1 MSIERRA
8 APLRGW
14 RILVAEDDYFVADE
28 LVQAL
33 ESAGAEILG
42 PVADLRQA
50 NQLARS
56 GAIDAAVLDVNLMGQ
71 LSFPVA
77 DTLAEHGVPFLFA
90 TGYDPA
96 IIPYAH
102 RDVPCFTKPVATRS
116 IVTAIEAARPLQAA
130 H

>member
-1 MSIERRA
+1 MGIERRT

-14 RILVAEDDYFVADE
+14 RILVAEDDYFAADE

-33 ESAGAEILG
+33 ERAGAEIIG
-42 PVADLRQA
+42 PAADLRQA

-56 GAIDAAVLDVNLMGQ
+56 GAIDAAILDVNLMGQ

-96 IIPYAH
+96 IVPYAY
-102 RDVPCFTKPVATRS
+102 RDVPCFTKPVATHAIVAAMAATRS
-116 IVTAIEAARPLQAA
+116 LQAA

>member
-1 MSIERRA
+1 M
-8 APLRGW
+8 RGW
-14 RILVAEDDYFVADE
+14 RILVAEDDYFAADE

-33 ESAGAEILG
+33 ERAGAEIIG
-42 PVADLRQA
+42 PAADLRQA

-56 GAIDAAVLDVNLMGQ
+56 GAIDAAILDVNLMGQ

-96 IIPYAH
+96 IVPYAY
-102 RDVPCFTKPVATRS
+102 RDVPCFTKPVATHAIVAAMAATRS
-116 IVTAIEAARPLQAA
+116 LQAA